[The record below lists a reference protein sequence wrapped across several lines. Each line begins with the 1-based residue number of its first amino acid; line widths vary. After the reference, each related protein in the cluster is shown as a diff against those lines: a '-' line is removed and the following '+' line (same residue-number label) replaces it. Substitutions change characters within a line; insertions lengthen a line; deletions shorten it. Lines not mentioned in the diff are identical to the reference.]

1 MSFSIP
7 IILLLIAL
15 PIYFLIKAI
24 LKKYNIG
31 SKDNRWLITFV
42 TTLIISPIIY
52 VIAITIWIFSLS
64 YYPVNEF
71 NKEDWTL
78 NKEERFKMSKDIIE
92 NKILIGKTKSEI
104 IELLG
109 EDYYEYSDEHIAYEL
124 GFVPG
129 PVNIDS
135 DVLDIYFENG
145 NVVKVEQHNT

>member
-1 MSFSIP
+1 MSFTIP
-7 IILLLIAL
+7 IILILIAL
-15 PIYFLIKAI
+15 PFYFLIQAI

-31 SKDNRWLITFV
+31 SKENRWLVTFV
-42 TTLIISPIIY
+42 STLIISPIIY
-52 VIAITIWIFSLS
+52 VLTTLIWIFTLS
-64 YYPVNEF
+64 YYPDNDF

-92 NKILIGKTKSEI
+92 NEILIGKTKSEI

-109 EDYYEYSDEHIAYEL
+109 EDYHEYSDEHIAYDL

-145 NVVKVEQHNT
+145 NVVKVE